1 MRAVIGGT
9 GFAEFVSLTD
19 VSANVLQ
26 TIYGEAY
33 VEQGRFEGEV
43 IAFIPRHG
51 RPPRLFPHKI
61 NYRANIQALSNLGV
75 DSIIA
80 INAVGSV
87 DISLEVPS
95 LVIPDQIIDYTSGRE
110 HTFFADQIQHIDFT
124 YPFDQNLR
132 NQLISA
138 TQSLERVREDGVY
151 GCTDGPRLE
160 TAAEIKRLRNDG
172 CAVVGMTVM
181 PEAALARERNIPYAS
196 LCVVVN
202 EGAGINDAPVALDE
216 IGAALDKGMQWVR
229 VGLHSLVG

>member
-9 GFAEFVSLTD
+9 GFAEFLGLTD
-19 VSANVLQ
+19 VSASVVQ
-26 TIYGEAY
+26 TTYGEAY
-33 VEQGRFEGEV
+33 IEQGGFEGEV

-51 RPPRLFPHKI
+51 HPRRLLPHQI
-61 NYRANIQALSNLGV
+61 NYRANIQALSSLGV
-75 DSIIA
+75 DRIIA

-87 DISLEVPS
+87 DSSLEVPS

-124 YPFDQNLR
+124 YPFDQDLR

-138 TQSLERVREDGVY
+138 TRSLGRVREDGVY

-160 TAAEIKRLRNDG
+160 TAAEIKRLRHDG

-181 PEAALARERNIPYAS
+181 PEAALARERKIPYAS

-229 VGLHSLVG
+229 VALHSLVG